1 VTTSFAHPD
10 TSGAHPFAALGLAAP
25 FVRAVAS
32 EGYSTPTPVQE
43 RAIPHVL
50 DGRDVLG
57 CAQTG
62 TGKTAAFVLPILQ
75 RLSRSGKNGK
85 IRALIVAPTRELA
98 AQIGERAD
106 AYGANVGLRNVVI
119 YGGVGQ
125 RAQEIALAKKPDILI
140 ATPGRLLDLMQ
151 QGYVRLDGIE
161 ILVLDEADRMLDMGF
176 IHDVRRT
183 VALKSSV

>member
-1 VTTSFAHPD
+1 MG
-10 TSGAHPFAALGLAAP
+10 GAHSRRVARDSVERAALGLAAP

-32 EGYSTPTPVQE
+32 EGYTNPTPVQA

-75 RLSRSGKNGK
+75 RLSRSASAKGK

-119 YGGVGQ
+119 YGGVG
-125 RAQEIALAKKPDILI
+125 R
-140 ATPGRLLDLMQ
+140 
-151 QGYVRLDGIE
+151 VSC
-161 ILVLDEADRMLDMGF
+161 V
-176 IHDVRRT
+176 
-183 VALKSSV
+183 